1 MVSPKQAYSTT
12 VDALVPNDPR
22 VQHLDAQIGP
32 YTYHYMLATPPGPGA
47 PRATI
52 LLVHGW
58 PDLGMAWRYQVPY
71 LVGKLRCRVI
81 VPDMLGYGRTS
92 APDDYAAYTLR
103 NVAAQMRTLVA
114 HVLGNPRETVILG
127 GHDWGGAAVWRVA
140 MWCPDIVRAVFSLNV
155 PFAPP
160 LRRLIE
166 GEELVK
172 RVPSFRYQL
181 QLASPE
187 AERIVDASPARLR
200 GFINAIYGGTV
211 AAGGAGRSKFAF
223 STQTGVVES
232 ALDAGVGP
240 ASLMSPDLV
249 DFYVQEYGR
258 HGLHGPT
265 NWYRTRRLNFEDELP
280 EFVATGSRKEWRCKC
295 PAMVVMAEKDIT
307 LPPALADGTEKW
319 FEGPGG
325 LRKEV
330 VKGVGHWGMW
340 QDPGTVNEFIG
351 SFVEDVLGG
360 RFKEK
365 L

>member
-1 MVSPKQAYSTT
+1 MAPPKQAYSTT

-22 VQHLDAQIGP
+22 VQHLDAQVGP
-32 YTYHYMLATPPGPGA
+32 YTYHYMLATPPGPDA

-58 PDLGMAWRYQVPY
+58 PDLGMAWRYQVPF
-71 LVGKLRCRVI
+71 LAEKLRCRVI

-92 APDDYAAYTLR
+92 APADPAEYSLR
-103 NVAAQMRTLVA
+103 NIAEQMRALVA
-114 HVLGNPRETVILG
+114 HVLGNPKETVILG
-127 GHDWGGAAVWRVA
+127 GHDWGGAAVWRIA
-140 MWCPDIVRAVFSLNV
+140 MWCPDLVRAVFSLNV

-166 GEELVK
+166 GEELVQ

-187 AERIVDASPARLR
+187 AERIVDASPERLR
-200 GFINAIYGGTV
+200 GFVNAIYGGRV
-211 AAGGAGRSKFAF
+211 AGDRHKFAF

-240 ASLMSPDLV
+240 ASLMGPDMV
-249 DFYVQEYGR
+249 DYYVREYAR

-265 NWYRTRRLNFEDELP
+265 NWYRTRRINFEDELP
-280 EFVATGSRKEWRCKC
+280 RFVVAKEGDEEWRCQC

-340 QDPGTVNEFIG
+340 QDPKTVNGFIG

-360 RFKEK
+360 QLKGK

>member
-1 MVSPKQAYSTT
+1 M
-12 VDALVPNDPR
+12 
-22 VQHLDAQIGP
+22 
-32 YTYHYMLATPPGPGA
+32 
-47 PRATI
+47 
-52 LLVHGW
+52 
-58 PDLGMAWRYQVPY
+58 
-71 LVGKLRCRVI
+71 
-81 VPDMLGYGRTS
+81 
-92 APDDYAAYTLR
+92 
-103 NVAAQMRTLVA
+103 
-114 HVLGNPRETVILG
+114 
-127 GHDWGGAAVWRVA
+127 
-140 MWCPDIVRAVFSLNV
+140 VRAVFSLNV

-166 GEELVK
+166 GEELVQ

-200 GFINAIYGGTV
+200 GFLNAIYGGV
-211 AAGGAGRSKFAF
+211 VKGGQHKFAF

-240 ASLMSPDLV
+240 ASLLSPDLV
-249 DFYVQEYGR
+249 DYYVQEYSR

-265 NWYRTRRLNFEDELP
+265 NWYRTRRVNFEDELP
-280 EFVATGSRKEWRCKC
+280 RFVGDGVKEWRCRC

-340 QDPGTVNEFIG
+340 QDPATFNQFIG
-351 SFVEDVLGG
+351 SFVEDVLAG
-360 RFKEK
+360 RLKGK